1 MSDEQKDKVSVS
13 LVIDRTVLERVDNA
27 IKHVPPGWDRNR
39 VFEVGAVELLE
50 QLERKYNK
58 GEPFPK
64 FPQ

>member
-13 LVIDRTVLERVDNA
+13 LVVDGKLLERIDNA
-27 IKHVPPGWDRNR
+27 IKHVPPGWDRTR

-58 GEPFPK
+58 GKPFPP

>member
-13 LVIDRTVLERVDNA
+13 LVLDRTLLERVDNA
-27 IKHVPPGWDRNR
+27 IKHVPPGWDRAR

-58 GEPFPK
+58 GQSFPPFS
-64 FPQ
+64 Q